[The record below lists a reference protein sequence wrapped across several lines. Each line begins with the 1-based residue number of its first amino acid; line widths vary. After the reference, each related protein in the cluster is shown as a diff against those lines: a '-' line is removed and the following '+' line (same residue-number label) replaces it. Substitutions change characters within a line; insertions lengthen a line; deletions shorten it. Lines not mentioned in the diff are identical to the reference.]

1 MSKHANP
8 TLIGSFVIGAIVLAV
23 VTILLLS
30 SGSLFAQHP
39 NYVMYFQESVKGL
52 SIGAPVTFNGV
63 KIGAV
68 KNISV
73 QADLATRQFLVPVI
87 VELEPERMTLV
98 HGTTTEAHER
108 FAMPALIDRG
118 LRAQLQLQ
126 SLLTGQL
133 YIQVDFY
140 PDKPATFVAKNTN
153 IPEIPTIPTPLQE
166 IRQKFE
172 NFPISQVLDDVSNT
186 MKALNK
192 LTNSAEIPKAMKK
205 LNETMVSL
213 DATLVSVRNT
223 IGEGSPIVYQLNETL
238 QEVNKAARSV
248 HNLADTLER
257 QPEALLKGK
266 RSDDK

>member
-8 TLIGSFVIGAIVLAV
+8 TLIGGFVIGAVALAV

-30 SGSLFAQHP
+30 RGSLFAQHP
-39 NYVMYFQESVKGL
+39 NYVMYFQGSVKGL
-52 SIGAPVTFNGV
+52 PVGAPVTFNGV
-63 KIGAV
+63 QIGTV
-68 KNISV
+68 KNISIE
-73 QADLATRQFLVPVI
+73 ADLETRQFLVPVI
-87 VELEPERMTLV
+87 VELEPERLTLL
-98 HGTTTEAHER
+98 HGTAEEAREKLGLR
-108 FAMPALIDRG
+108 TLIDRG

-133 YIQVDFY
+133 YVELVLY
-140 PDKPATFVAKNTN
+140 PDKPAKFVSKNVN

-166 IRQKFE
+166 LSQKFE
-172 NFPISQVLDDVSNT
+172 DFPLSKVLDDVSST
-186 MKALNK
+186 MTALNK
-192 LTNSAEIPKAMKK
+192 LANSAEIPKAMQN

-223 IGEGSPIVYQLNETL
+223 IGEGSPIAFQLSETL

-248 HNLADTLER
+248 RNLADTLER

-266 RSDDK
+266 RRDDK

>member
-8 TLIGSFVIGAIVLAV
+8 TLIGSFVIGAVALAV
-23 VTILLLS
+23 VMILLLS

-39 NYVMYFQESVKGL
+39 NYVMYFQGSVKGL
-52 SIGAPVTFNGV
+52 SVGAPVTFNGV

-73 QADLATRQFLVPVI
+73 EADLATRQFLVPVI

-98 HGTTTEAHER
+98 HGTIAEAHEK
-108 FAMPALIDRG
+108 FAMPTLIDRG

-133 YIQVDFY
+133 YIQLDFY
-140 PDKPATFVAKNTN
+140 LDKPAKLVSKNVS

-166 IRQKFE
+166 LSQKFE
-172 NFPISQVLDDVSNT
+172 NFPISQVLDDVSST
-186 MKALNK
+186 MRALNK
-192 LTNSAEIPKAMKK
+192 LANSAEIPKAMQD
-205 LNETMVSL
+205 LHETMVNL

-223 IGEGSPIVYQLNETL
+223 LGEGSLIAYQLNETL

-266 RSDDK
+266 RSDHK

>member
-1 MSKHANP
+1 MSKRANP
-8 TLIGSFVIGAIVLAV
+8 TLIGGFVIGAIALTV
-23 VTILLLS
+23 VTILLL
-30 SGSLFAQHP
+30 GGGPLFVQHP
-39 NYVMYFQESVKGL
+39 NFVMYFQESVKGL
-52 SIGAPVTFNGV
+52 TVGAPVTFNGV
-63 KIGAV
+63 KIGTV

-73 QADLATRQFLVPVI
+73 EADLKSRQLLVPVI

-98 HGTTTEAHER
+98 HGTAAEAREKFGMR
-108 FAMPALIDRG
+108 TLIDLG

-140 PDKPATFVAKNTN
+140 PDKPATFVAKNTS

-186 MKALNK
+186 MRALNK
-192 LTNSAEIPKAMKK
+192 LTNSAEIPKAMKN